1 MLFQISDRPAK
12 ICSVVNSVRVKFGAG
27 LVSYKSPEIVDSE
40 IPSDMRIGCFGLK
53 ILKSDLHISDIN
65 LQRHLKP

>member
-1 MLFQISDRPAK
+1 MKMLFQISDRPAK

-27 LVSYKSPEIVDSE
+27 LVSYKSPEIVLVDSE

-53 ILKSDLHISDIN
+53 ILKSENQTYIRL
-65 LQRHLKP
+65 

>member
-1 MLFQISDRPAK
+1 MSFQISDRPAK

-27 LVSYKSPEIVDSE
+27 LVSYKSPEIVLVDSE
-40 IPSDMRIGCFGLK
+40 ISSDMRMFWIENFE
-53 ILKSDLHISDIN
+53 IRPISDFN

>member
-40 IPSDMRIGCFGLK
+40 IPSDMRMFWIENFK
-53 ILKSDLHISDIN
+53 IRPKSDFN

>member
-12 ICSVVNSVRVKFGAG
+12 ICSVVNSVRVKFEAG

-40 IPSDMRIGCFGLK
+40 IPSDMRMFWIENFE
-53 ILKSDLHISDIN
+53 IRPISDFN

>member
-27 LVSYKSPEIVDSE
+27 LVSYKSPEIVDSK
-40 IPSDMRIGCFGLK
+40 IPSDMRMFRIENFE
-53 ILKSDLHISDIN
+53 IRPISDFN